1 MPRGIANFSD
11 LMLYADIFL
20 WTTDAI
26 LRVDKSLFS
35 RGRVGGMGGVINL
48 QPPSPYSVGNAFCF
62 YFFSPMI
69 SCMKLRSFL
78 QPL

>member
-35 RGRVGGMGGVINL
+35 RGRVGGMGGV
-48 QPPSPYSVGNAFCF
+48 
-62 YFFSPMI
+62 
-69 SCMKLRSFL
+69 
-78 QPL
+78 